1 DMLSREMNSE
11 LKEKDYTSTNTLLN
25 QHQKLSGKVIEKTD
39 DGLVV
44 SGKNSSVYAIVS
56 SPEVLKDIKIGDTV
70 TIYAPIFI
78 STIPGDPATAKYAI
92 VQKENEENV
101 LKKQYKMHTGSV
113 INKTKE
119 TIQISSEGLT
129 VTAVVSSEVL
139 EDIQVG
145 DTVTIYGASFM
156 SNMASG
162 ELSAKAPIIEKLA
175 SKTMTPN
182 TSVNK
187 SKSISEVDKKEQN
200 ALDQHQKLSGKVIEK
215 TEDGLVVS
223 GKNSS
228 VYAIVSS
235 PEVLKDIK
243 IGDTVTIYAPIFI
256 GSIPGDPATAKYAI
270 VQKENEENVL
280 KKQYK
285 MHTGIVINKTKETVQ
300 ISSEG
305 LTVTAVVSS
314 EVLEDI
320 QVGDTVTIYGASFM
334 SNMASGELSAKAPI
348 IEKLAK

>member
-1 DMLSREMNSE
+1 
-11 LKEKDYTSTNTLLN
+11 
-25 QHQKLSGKVIEKTD
+25 G
-39 DGLVV
+39 
-44 SGKNSSVYAIVS
+44 
-56 SPEVLKDIKIGDTV
+56 
-70 TIYAPIFI
+70 
-78 STIPGDPATAKYAI
+78 TIPGDPATAKYAI

-285 MHTGIVINKTKETVQ
+285 MHTGSVINKTKET
-300 ISSEG
+300 
-305 LTVTAVVSS
+305 
-314 EVLEDI
+314 
-320 QVGDTVTIYGASFM
+320 
-334 SNMASGELSAKAPI
+334 
-348 IEKLAK
+348 